1 MYSVV
6 FLNLQI
12 LFIQEDLGIS
22 VIFPLPS
29 TLCNLPSNLPGSR
42 LPSFVYRL
50 PLFEFHIPTSIFQ
63 ILSLVRSNRQLLR
76 PPAELNPEP

>member
-12 LFIQEDLGIS
+12 LFIQEDFGIS

-29 TLCNLPSNLPGSR
+29 TLCNLPSNLPGSK
-42 LPSFVYRL
+42 LPSIIYRL
-50 PLFEFHIPTSIFQ
+50 PLSELHISTSNFQ
-63 ILSLVRSNRQLLR
+63 ILSLFPINGPIDSS
-76 PPAELNPEP
+76 PA